1 MIYFTWERLTNGKKE
16 KDPKFNFKPKFS
28 SAALTIYFYS
38 THGVLFHRGSW
49 INAGFTVFKHLDLED
64 LRKKMVQRILAT
76 HQQSFIT
83 KKILEFQ
90 LRQAK
95 AIEKLTENDKILLA
109 HAV

>member
-1 MIYFTWERLTNGKKE
+1 M
-16 KDPKFNFKPKFS
+16 
-28 SAALTIYFYS
+28 
-38 THGVLFHRGSW
+38 VL
-49 INAGFTVFKHLDLED
+49 
-64 LRKKMVQRILAT
+64 RILAT

-90 LRQAK
+90 MRQAR